1 MPTASIYD
9 PKTEDDGWEDRNT
22 ANILFDFDRRVAE
35 AGSFSLLKSADPM
48 IRIGLRKNGSYE
60 CQFNDLEL
68 GIMVSRGS
76 TVIYENRLD
85 KVICTDQRYLMN
97 CNLPTLQT
105 EVIHTVQVWAIEGD
119 IRITMRE
126 TFTIPDYQD
135 QTTQLENPAG
145 TVVYHDGYYPDDE
158 QWERDQPY
166 LPEGYVRPVPPT

>member
-9 PKTEDDGWEDRNT
+9 PKTEDDGWEDKNT

-60 CQFNDLEL
+60 CQFNDLQL

-76 TVIYENRLD
+76 TVIYENQLD

-105 EVIHTVQVWAIEGD
+105 EVIHLSLIHISE
-119 IRITMRE
+119 
-126 TFTIPDYQD
+126 
-135 QTTQLENPAG
+135 
-145 TVVYHDGYYPDDE
+145 
-158 QWERDQPY
+158 
-166 LPEGYVRPVPPT
+166 PTRRRGISYAVFCLKKKKNED